1 MSLSLETKSQAEYK
15 HMENN
20 ELENQNEQVND
31 QVNDQVAEQVN
42 EQVNQEPAAWFSTY
56 GYDSE
61 DSFKSE
67 FEQLKSYKGLASELE
82 EKRKDI
88 EEGIAILQ
96 DADDPFGGNEEARNL
111 VAFSKKGLSA
121 FVANQIVSS
130 NDQSLMEDPLKALI
144 LAEAVKNP
152 NKFKQLGQQT
162 IEEAIREKYNLGDGE
177 YYATALMKSDA
188 IDAIDIINKTK
199 KEVEDVKNPFTFA
212 KELKSQNQRQ
222 IAERQTVAFNEVE
235 SYAKQLKEVPYKF
248 GDTEVSLK
256 VSNDEVESILKSQYA
271 GYLGQA
277 FDATTR
283 EGKQAVRDWLANQIL
298 IHKVQS
304 GDLGVQIA
312 KSLSAETEKKVVR
325 EVYNGQPKTPNR
337 VGKTSVDN
345 KNLTPAQR
353 DLMERGIAFPSQT
366 LKS

>member
-1 MSLSLETKSQAEYK
+1 
-15 HMENN
+15 MENN

-42 EQVNQEPAAWFSTY
+42 EEPTAWFSAY
-56 GYDSE
+56 GHDSE

-67 FEQLKSYKGLASELE
+67 FEQLRSYKGLSEDLTHKQKE
-82 EKRKDI
+82 I
-88 EEGIAILQ
+88 EDGLALLQ
-96 DADDPFGGNEEARNL
+96 EADDPFGGIEEARTM
-111 VAFSKKGLSA
+111 VAFGKRGINSSI
-121 FVANQIVSS
+121 ANQIVSS
-130 NDQSLMEDPLKALI
+130 NSDSLMEDPLKALV

-152 NKFKQLGQQT
+152 DKFKRLGQST
-162 IEEAIREKYNLGDGE
+162 IEEAFREKYNLGDGD
-177 YYATALMKSDA
+177 YYATALLKSDA
-188 IDAIDIINKTK
+188 IDAIEMIEKTK
-199 KEVEDVKNPFTFA
+199 KDVETVKNPFTFA
-212 KELKSQNQRQ
+212 KELKSQSQRQ
-222 IAERQTVAFNEVE
+222 IAERQTIALAEAE

-248 GDTEVSLK
+248 GDTEVSLQ
-256 VSNDEVESILKSQYA
+256 VSNEEVESILKSQYA

-277 FDATTR
+277 FDTTTK
-283 EGKQAVRDWLANQIL
+283 EGKQAVREWLTNQVL

-312 KSLSAETEKKVVR
+312 KSLMAQTEKKVVR

-353 DLMERGIAFPSQT
+353 DLMERGIALPSQM

>member
-1 MSLSLETKSQAEYK
+1 MET
-15 HMENN
+15 N

-31 QVNDQVAEQVN
+31 QVNDQVADQVAEQVN
-42 EQVNQEPAAWFSTY
+42 EEANPVDKPWFSSY

-61 DSFKSE
+61 DSFKNE
-67 FEQLKSYKGLASELE
+67 FEQLRSYKELALELE
-82 EKRKDI
+82 NRKRDLD
-88 EEGIAILQ
+88 EGFAILQ
-96 DADDPFGGNEEARNL
+96 DADDPFAGIEEARTL
-111 VAFSKKGLSA
+111 VAFGKKGIDAS
-121 FVANQIVSS
+121 VANQIASS
-130 NDQSLMEDPLKALI
+130 DENGLMQDPLKALI

-152 NKFKQLGQQT
+152 NKFKQLGKQT
-162 IEEAIREKYNLGDGE
+162 IEEAIREKYNLGEGD

-188 IDAIDIINKTK
+188 IDAIDLINKTK

-212 KELKSQNQRQ
+212 KELKSQTQRQ
-222 IAERQTVAFNEVE
+222 IAERQTIAFAEAE

-256 VSNDEVESILKSQYA
+256 VSNEEVESILKSQYA

-277 FDATTR
+277 FDTTTK
-283 EGKQAVRDWLANQIL
+283 EGKQAVREWITNQVL

-312 KSLSAETEKKVVR
+312 KSLVAQTEKKVVR

-337 VGKTSVDN
+337 VGKTAVDQ
-345 KNLTPAQR
+345 KGLTAAQR
-353 DLMERGIAFPSQT
+353 DLTERGIPFPSQS
-366 LKS
+366 LK